1 MVQLSPAGETERETE
16 MTNEATK
23 TNAGYSV
30 KTVADRIIGMDID
43 AQGNGE
49 RAAWK
54 QYLGYAHLAIAKGV
68 SKKNMVTA
76 VFGKDV
82 KPSKNFDNMWSLAEK
97 SHHNPLLLGNQAW
110 NDIRVM
116 GIDDALTAV
125 IGLVNR
131 HMATLNVGGKN
142 AYGPLCGKSLEA
154 IEAEKEQAEA
164 DAAQEA
170 QATAAKL
177 EADAESAK
185 DAEAKAQDAASAKP
199 ERTPAE
205 AAIGALADASRDD
218 MMQVLAH
225 IVTRLSV
232 EDMAMVQEQL
242 TAMVVNATAAAEP
255 MALAS

>member
-16 MTNEATK
+16 MTTETK
-23 TNAGYSV
+23 VLGYAV
-30 KTVADRIIGMDID
+30 KTVADRIAAMDID
-43 AQGNGE
+43 AQGNAE
-49 RAAWK
+49 KAAWK
-54 QYLGYAHLAIAKGV
+54 RYMGLSMLAMAKGV
-68 SKKNMVTA
+68 SKKNMSTA

-82 KPSKNFDNMWSLAEK
+82 KSSKNFDNMWSLAEK
-97 SHHNPLLLGNQAW
+97 ARHNPLFMGNRSW
-110 NDIRVM
+110 DDIRAM
-116 GIDDALTAV
+116 AIDEALDTV
-125 IGLVNR
+125 ILMINA
-131 HMATLNVGGKN
+131 HMSVIDVGGKN
-142 AYGPLCGKSLEA
+142 AYGPLAGMSLEEIA
-154 IEAEKEQAEA
+154 AKKANDEA

-242 TAMVVNATAAAEP
+242 TAMVVNATTAAEP